1 MRMYDCPRRL
11 RWQIWTFY
19 NALGHEPAGGRCRV
33 SLLSSNDEG
42 LDGLQESVSL
52 RIPKK
57 QGENAIQLLTKLKLL
72 NRKLDKALG
81 KQSLSHEKF
90 PPRSQTVGSL
100 EQVLAQKLPSSIIP
114 LVSKSFDIIGDIA
127 IIELSPP
134 AELYEKSIAEALMKV
149 HKNVKTVYSKAGPI
163 TDNLRLRP
171 LHHVLGADRTET
183 THKELGCRF
192 KIDISKAFFSPRLS
206 AEHKRVA
213 EQVRPGE
220 CVVDMFAGVGPFSI
234 LIAKRLNDVQVH
246 AIDANPEAA
255 KLIEENARMN
265 KVQDRIK
272 VWSGDARV
280 VVHDNLSN
288 IATRVIMNH
297 PSQAREFLEPAYK
310 ALRRDGGIL
319 HYYTFAEGLDS
330 ESNAR
335 KELAA
340 ALDNSGW
347 KIEKTIETHKVR
359 GVAPMKWQIAI
370 DAKLTPA

>member
-1 MRMYDCPRRL
+1 
-11 RWQIWTFY
+11 
-19 NALGHEPAGGRCRV
+19 
-33 SLLSSNDEG
+33 LSRNDEG
-42 LDGLQESVSL
+42 LDGLQESASL

-57 QGENAIQLLTKLKLL
+57 QGENAIQILTKLKLL
-72 NRKLDKALG
+72 NRKLAPQIVDDMLHVPLSREPQPEERRQLDKALG

-90 PPRSQTVGSL
+90 PSRAETVGSL
-100 EQVLAQKLPSSIIP
+100 EEVLAQKLPSSIIP

-127 IIELSPP
+127 IIELSST
-134 AELYEKSIAEALMKV
+134 AEPYEKSIAEALMKV

-171 LHHVLGADRTET
+171 LHHVLGAERTET
-183 THKELGCRF
+183 IHKELGCQF
-192 KIDISKAFFSPRLS
+192 KIDISRAFFSPRLS

-213 EQVRPGE
+213 EQVQPGE

-234 LIAKRLNDVQVH
+234 LIANRLNDVQVH
-246 AIDANPEAA
+246 AIDANPEAT
-255 KLIEENARMN
+255 KLIRENAKMN

-280 VVHDNLSN
+280 VVQNNLSG

-310 ALRRDGGIL
+310 ALSRDGGIV

-340 ALDNSGW
+340 ALDNLGW

-359 GVAPMKWQIAI
+359 GVAPMKWQIAV
-370 DAKLTPA
+370 DAKLTLA

>member
-1 MRMYDCPRRL
+1 M
-11 RWQIWTFY
+11 
-19 NALGHEPAGGRCRV
+19 
-33 SLLSSNDEG
+33 SSNDEG

-57 QGENAIQLLTKLKLL
+57 QGEYAIQLLTKLKLL
-72 NRKLDKALG
+72 NRKLAPQIVDDVLHVPLSREPQPEERRQLDKALG

-246 AIDANPEAA
+246 AIDTNPEAA

-265 KVQDRIK
+265 KVQGRIK

>member
-1 MRMYDCPRRL
+1 M
-11 RWQIWTFY
+11 
-19 NALGHEPAGGRCRV
+19 
-33 SLLSSNDEG
+33 SSNDEG
-42 LDGLQESVSL
+42 LDRLEESASL

-72 NRKLDKALG
+72 SRKLAPQIVDDMLHVPLSREPQPEERRQLDRALG
-81 KQSLSHEKF
+81 KQNLSHEKF
-90 PPRSQTVGSL
+90 PSRAQTDGSL
-100 EQVLAQKLPSSIIP
+100 EEVLAQKLPSSIIP
-114 LVSKSFDIIGDIA
+114 LISKSFDIIGDIA
-127 IIELSPP
+127 IIELSPT
-134 AELYEKSIAEALMKV
+134 AEPYEKSIAEALMKV
-149 HKNVKTVYSKAGPI
+149 HKNLKSVYSKAGPI
-163 TDNLRLRP
+163 INNLRLRP
-171 LHHVLGADRTET
+171 LNHVLGADRTET
-183 THKELGCRF
+183 IHKELGCRF
-192 KIDISKAFFSPRLS
+192 KIDISRAFFSPRLS

-246 AIDANPEAA
+246 AIDANPEAT
-255 KLIEENARMN
+255 KLIGENAKMN

-280 VVHDNLSN
+280 VVHDNLSG

-297 PSQAREFLEPAYK
+297 PSQSREFLEPAYK
-310 ALRRDGGIL
+310 ALRRDGGIV
-319 HYYTFAEGLDS
+319 HYYTFVEGSDS

-359 GVAPMKWQIAI
+359 GVAPMKWQVAV
-370 DAKLTPA
+370 DAKFTPA